1 MSVLAGA
8 IAPLPDPQWMGAVAL
23 ATIASVFAATILWM
37 VSKYFELKNLE
48 QNAKAE
54 MVFAA
59 STVILVLF
67 LVLFLNEMEPI
78 LESIMNDIAKD
89 AIGASNLPTKDT
101 SMIDLTKALMEPK
114 VACMKKAMAT
124 LYIIAIPH
132 EMAASTYIEIFM
144 SEVASGFAVKAVTER
159 ITNTTNAITFYTF
172 IYYLFV
178 NILNFVKYTA
188 LTILLPAG
196 ILMRSFPPT
205 RGAGAYVMAFAIG
218 MYFIFP
224 LSYIVTDL
232 MVLDYS
238 GDWCAIP
245 VLKDNPLS
253 SSGMF
258 DQAKIKEAES
268 WVERNLQS
276 TSLITEFISGKVV
289 KQLTLSICLI
299 PLMALT
305 ITLTFVL
312 SSTSLFGGNIPEV
325 GRGLI
330 KLI

>member
-1 MSVLAGA
+1 MSVLAGN

-37 VSKYFELKNLE
+37 VSKYFDLKNLE

-67 LVLFLNEMEPI
+67 LVLFLNEMEP
-78 LESIMNDIAKD
+78 LMEGVMNDISQQ
-89 AIGASNLPTKDT
+89 AIGANNVPTDS
-101 SMIDLTKALMEPK
+101 SMIELTKALMKPK
-114 VACMKKAMAT
+114 VDCMKNAMTT

-159 ITNTTNAITFYTF
+159 ISNTTNAITFYTF

-238 GDWCAIP
+238 GDWCVIP

-258 DQAKIKEAES
+258 DQTKIKEAES
-268 WVERNLQS
+268 WIERNIQS
-276 TSLITEFISGKVV
+276 TSMITEFISGKVV

>member
-1 MSVLAGA
+1 
-8 IAPLPDPQWMGAVAL
+8 
-23 ATIASVFAATILWM
+23 
-37 VSKYFELKNLE
+37 
-48 QNAKAE
+48 
-54 MVFAA
+54 
-59 STVILVLF
+59 
-67 LVLFLNEMEPI
+67 
-78 LESIMNDIAKD
+78 
-89 AIGASNLPTKDT
+89 
-101 SMIDLTKALMEPK
+101 
-114 VACMKKAMAT
+114 
-124 LYIIAIPH
+124 
-132 EMAASTYIEIFM
+132 
-144 SEVASGFAVKAVTER
+144 
-159 ITNTTNAITFYTF
+159 
-172 IYYLFV
+172 
-178 NILNFVKYTA
+178 
-188 LTILLPAG
+188 
-196 ILMRSFPPT
+196 
-205 RGAGAYVMAFAIG
+205 
-218 MYFIFP
+218 
-224 LSYIVTDL
+224 